1 MSSPAPRVT
10 SGFEDRVFLGLVVAV
25 SLAFAWIVWPL
36 AGAVLWGTIIAILFA
51 PLQRRLTRAVGE
63 RATLAALLTLMI
75 VIVIVILPLIGV
87 AVLLADEASDV
98 YTRLRS
104 GQISVGMYFR
114 QVMDALPAWAV
125 SLLDR
130 FGLTDIGT
138 IQDRLTRALLQG
150 SQVIAAHAVS
160 IGQTTFDFIVSL
172 FVMLYLL
179 FFFLRDG
186 EVLSARIAAAVP
198 LRPEQRDALAEK
210 FTVVIRATVK
220 GSIVVAVVQG
230 ALGGFIFWV
239 LGIHAPLL
247 WGVVMT
253 VLSLLPAVGAALV
266 WLPVAIYFLA
276 TGSVVSG
283 LALTAFGV
291 FVIGLVDNVLR
302 PVLVGK
308 DTRMPDYVV
317 LVATLGGIAVLG
329 INGFVLG
336 PVIAALFIAA
346 WDIFATSRRA

>member
-1 MSSPAPRVT
+1 MPSSAPRVS
-10 SGFEDRVFLGLVVAV
+10 SGFEDRVFLGLVAAV
-25 SLAFAWIVWPL
+25 SVAFAWIVWPL
-36 AGAVLWGTIIAILFA
+36 AAAILWGTIIAILFA
-51 PLQRRLTRAVGE
+51 PLQRRLTRALGG
-63 RATLAALLTLMI
+63 RHTLAALLTLTI
-75 VIVIVILPLIGV
+75 VVVIVILPLTFV
-87 AVLLADEASDV
+87 AVLLAEEASDL
-98 YTRLRS
+98 YTRVRS
-104 GQISVGMYFR
+104 GEMSVGMYFR
-114 QVMDALPAWAV
+114 QIIDALPPWAV
-125 SLLDR
+125 SQLDR
-130 FGLTDIGT
+130 FGLTDFST
-138 IQDRLTRALLQG
+138 IQQRVTRALLQG
-150 SQVIAAHAVS
+150 SQAIAASALS
-160 IGQTTFDFIVSL
+160 IGQSTFDFIVSL

-186 EVLSARIAAAVP
+186 DLLSDRIAGAVP
-198 LRPEQRDALAEK
+198 LRAEQRQALAEK

-230 ALGGFIFWV
+230 ILGGFIFWA

-276 TGSVVSG
+276 TGRIGS
-283 LALTAFGV
+283 ALLLIAFGI

-308 DTRMPDYVV
+308 DTRMPDYLV

-329 INGFVLG
+329 VNGFVLG

-346 WDIFATSRRA
+346 WDIFATSRRT